1 MGVANYSRFLS
12 ESITRVPGKQPGLRE
27 DEIYGVYL
35 SWCLLNAE
43 KPGSIKSLLAA
54 MRQEGHT
61 PEHHSGG
68 RNHWPELSVTGPAV
82 VDYILA
88 SQPSL
93 V

>member
-12 ESITRVPGKQPGLRE
+12 ECITRVPGKLPGLSE
-27 DEIYGVYL
+27 DEMYGVYL

-43 KPGSIKSLLAA
+43 KPGSNKSLFAA
-54 MRQEGHT
+54 IRQEGHT
-61 PEHHSGG
+61 PQQHSDG
-68 RNHWPELSVTGPAV
+68 RNRWPELSLTGPAV

>member
-12 ESITRVPGKQPGLRE
+12 ECITRVPGKQPGLSE
-27 DEIYGVYL
+27 DDMYGVYL

-43 KPGSIKSLLAA
+43 KPGSNKFLFAV

-61 PEHHSGG
+61 PQQHSDG
-68 RNHWPELSVTGPAV
+68 RNRWPELSLTGPAV
-82 VDYILA
+82 LDYILA